1 MSSHS
6 SDVHI
11 QMDEAHRQLLEIN
24 LVALT
29 RDLDPS
35 DIYDELIAGSVL
47 TFDDVER
54 IEKRDTRRDRTME
67 LIRILLRKGPNAF
80 QVLMNSLESNYPHL
94 HDMLKEGLPSTEDIL
109 GCMFVLLE
117 FPSTLMYVYILSRYQ
132 TEASD
137 PLQR

>member
-1 MSSHS
+1 
-6 SDVHI
+6 
-11 QMDEAHRQLLEIN
+11 LEIN

-94 HDMLKEGLPSTEDIL
+94 HDMLKEGLPSTEDI
-109 GCMFVLLE
+109 
-117 FPSTLMYVYILSRYQ
+117 
-132 TEASD
+132 
-137 PLQR
+137 